1 MWAYMKGILRKL
13 KARTKEAL
21 VDAAVE
27 ALDCVS
33 PELVASWFKH
43 CNYTLPIQSTKS

>member
-1 MWAYMKGILRKL
+1 
-13 KARTKEAL
+13 
-21 VDAAVE
+21 
-27 ALDCVS
+27 VS